1 MGIENQEMIEK
12 LKADQFLIWHLRY
25 NHFPP
30 ISTDFVESAKQAVNN
45 VLQEEYDTEII
56 LPNGKVLKSGEIVE
70 ELHLWEFVES
80 QRYSYD
86 GNL

>member
-1 MGIENQEMIEK
+1 MINR
-12 LKADQFLIWHLRY
+12 LKADQFFEWHLHY

-30 ISTDFVESAKQAVNN
+30 ISTDFVESAKQAVSN

-56 LPNGKVLKSGEIVE
+56 LPNGKILKSGVIVE